1 MKRRIGIAIMS
12 SFSVLV
18 AGILFTNVLFYV
30 ASKPYIYSTPD
41 TAPSAEVALIPGAA
55 LTAHQTPA
63 PIFIDRVNTAIA
75 LYKAGQVS
83 KILVSGDN
91 GTLSH
96 NEVNPVKR
104 YLLSQGIPEQD
115 IFLDHAGFNTYS
127 SMYRARAIFGVTSA
141 LITSQAFHLP
151 RAVFIARS
159 LGMQAFGVRTNTK
172 HILFR
177 NYIREIFADEKALF
191 DLVFHTQPKYLGP
204 TIPITG
210 DGRNYP

>member
-1 MKRRIGIAIMS
+1 MKRVFIFIAIG
-12 SFSVLV
+12 FSVLV
-18 AGILFTNVLFYV
+18 GCILFTNVLFYV
-30 ASKPYIYSTPD
+30 ASKPYIYNTTD
-41 TAPSAEVALIPGAA
+41 AAPSAEVALIPGAA

-75 LYKAGQVS
+75 LYRAGKVL

-127 SMYRARAIFGVTSA
+127 SMYRAQAVFGVTSV
-141 LITSQAFHLP
+141 LITSQSFHLP
-151 RAVFIARS
+151 RAVFIART
-159 LGMQAFGVRTNTK
+159 LGLQAFGVRTDTG

-191 DLVFHTQPKYLGP
+191 DLVFHIQPKYLGP
-204 TIPITG
+204 SIPITG